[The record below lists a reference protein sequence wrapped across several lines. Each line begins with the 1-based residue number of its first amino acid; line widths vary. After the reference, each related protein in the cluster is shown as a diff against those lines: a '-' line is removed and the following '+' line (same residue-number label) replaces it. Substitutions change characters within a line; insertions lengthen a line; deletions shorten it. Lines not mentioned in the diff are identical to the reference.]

1 MGSDDLNRRSGAKGG
16 GVLIRPMQAGDLE
29 AADTVM
35 RTAFGTHLGVPDP
48 RQTFGDAQYVRPR
61 FAAHPDGA
69 FTAEQDGE
77 VVGSVFVTQ
86 WGRFGFFG
94 PLTVR
99 EDLWDGGIAQRLMV
113 PVIDLFDTWRVRL
126 AGLHTFA
133 NSPKHL
139 ALYQRFGFWPQYL
152 TAIMSKP
159 VVAGTP
165 ATTTMTR
172 YSMLSEHERAGVL
185 ADCATLTDAIFEG
198 LDVEVEIT
206 SVFAQRLGD
215 TLLVI
220 DGDRIDGFAVCH
232 CGAGEA
238 GSGTCFVK
246 FAAVRP
252 RSHVADVFDR
262 LLDAVEHLAAERG
275 VGHVVLGVNTAR
287 RVAYQHLLAR
297 GYRTSGL
304 GVRMHRP
311 DDLGYCR
318 PADHVI
324 DDLR

>member
-1 MGSDDLNRRSGAKGG
+1 MGSHDLNRLRGTVRSE
-16 GVLIRPMQAGDLE
+16 VLIRPMEASDLD

-61 FAAHPDGA
+61 FAASPDSA
-69 FTAEQDGE
+69 FTAEWDAE
-77 VVGSVFVTQ
+77 VVGSVFATW

-99 EDLWDGGIAQRLMV
+99 EDLWGGGIAQRLMV
-113 PVIDLFDTWRVRL
+113 PVIDLFDLWRVRL

-133 NSPKHL
+133 NSPKHV

-165 ATTTMTR
+165 STTTATR
-172 YSMLSEHERAGVL
+172 YSMVPEHERVGVL

-198 LDVEVEIT
+198 LDVEVEVA
-206 SVFAQRLGD
+206 SVFTQRLGD
-215 TLLVI
+215 AVLVTDEDKI
-220 DGDRIDGFAVCH
+220 AAFAVCH

-238 GSGTCFVK
+238 GSATCYVK

-252 RSHVADVFDR
+252 RSHVAAIFDR

-275 VGHVVLGVNTAR
+275 VGQVVLGVNTAR
-287 RVAYQHLLAR
+287 REAYRHLLAR
-297 GYRTSGL
+297 GYRTSAL

-318 PADHVI
+318 PADYVI

>member
-1 MGSDDLNRRSGAKGG
+1 MGSDDLQGRG
-16 GVLIRPMQAGDLE
+16 GVLIRPMQASDLD

-61 FAAHPDGA
+61 FAASPGSA
-69 FTAEQDGE
+69 FTAERDGE
-77 VVGSVFVTQ
+77 VVGSVFITQ

-99 EDLWDGGIAQRLMV
+99 EDLWGGGIAQRLMV

-133 NSPKHL
+133 NSPKHV

-165 ATTTMTR
+165 STTTATR
-172 YSMLSEHERAGVL
+172 YSMVPEHERVGVL

-198 LDVEVEIT
+198 LDVEVEVA
-206 SVFAQRLGD
+206 SVFTQRLGD
-215 TLLVI
+215 TVLVTDEDKI
-220 DGDRIDGFAVCH
+220 AAFAVCH

-238 GSGTCFVK
+238 GSATCYVK

-252 RSHVADVFDR
+252 RSHVAAIFDR

-275 VGHVVLGVNTAR
+275 VGQVVLGVNTAR
-287 RVAYQHLLAR
+287 REAYRHLLAR
-297 GYRTSGL
+297 GYRTGGL

-318 PADHVI
+318 PADYVI